1 MLWNKLFVFD
11 LLLEKLF
18 LYNNLDVSKL
28 FDMFVSLIYDLDV
41 EVILFDDVDGWD
53 LFLLYFLL

>member
-28 FDMFVSLIYDLDV
+28 FDMFVSLMYDLEV

>member
-18 LYNNLDVSKL
+18 LYNNLEVSKL
-28 FDMFVSLIYDLDV
+28 FDMFVSLMYDLDV

>member
-28 FDMFVSLIYDLDV
+28 FDMFVSLMYDLEV

-53 LFLLYFLL
+53 LFLLYFLF

>member
-28 FDMFVSLIYDLDV
+28 FDMFVSLMYDLDV